1 MGAMLAGDCFAALA
15 MTAGGQVIA
24 RRRHFFFVIASGAKQ
39 SSMGSAMPAL
49 DCFVALSRSSQ

>member
-1 MGAMLAGDCFAALA
+1 MLAGDCFAALA